1 MQPSL
6 EKLRKFFR
14 LEHEN
19 KYANTAIIGGLAMM
33 LDFWEGEARA
43 DGVAEEVIQAVVSRL
58 RSYEKLS
65 PDGRAESLKGLWKRI
80 GETYPEA
87 GQKPKVQAQPP
98 RPPRPEQDEP
108 QNIEMPAEP
117 SEPLPQQQQQNPPPK
132 QVQQKPR
139 QAPPSRSESVPG
151 AKTSQTPAALNAS
164 LTVLQGVG
172 PRHAETLTNLG
183 MNNLGD
189 MLYYFPRRYEDYSQL
204 KPIKALFYNDVVTVL
219 GTIQSVHTRPIRG
232 GKSSIIEV
240 VISDGTG
247 SLRLSY
253 FNQPWLANRFK
264 EGDAISVSG
273 KVDQYLGRLIMNSP
287 DWEPVEIE
295 NLHTARI
302 VPIYA
307 LTEKITQKWLRG
319 IMNQVVT
326 HWAPAVADA
335 LPDTIRF
342 AARLVSLGE
351 ALMQVHF
358 PVSQDR
364 LKAARERLGFDEIFY
379 LQMGVLRQKRDWKSV
394 EGRRFPVLTE
404 WLDSRL
410 SSLPFTLTDAQKKS
424 LEDICADLDSVAH
437 LHANTLEYTRRNAHG
452 LPHAA

>member
-19 KYANTAIIGGLAMM
+19 KYTNTAIIGGLAKM

-43 DGVAEEVIQAVVSRL
+43 DGVSEEVIQAVVARL

-65 PDGRAESLKGLWKRI
+65 PEGRAESLKGLWKRI

-87 GQKPKVQAQPP
+87 GQKPKTQTQPP
-98 RPPRPEQDEP
+98 RPPRPEQDATPTDGEAPVLPSQRPENQP
-108 QNIEMPAEP
+108 QP
-117 SEPLPQQQQQNPPPK
+117 

-139 QAPPSRSESVPG
+139 QAAQPRSEAVPG
-151 AKTSQTPAALNAS
+151 AKTSQTPAALNAE

-183 MNNLGD
+183 MKTLGD

-264 EGDAISVSG
+264 QGDAIAVSG
-273 KVDQYLGRLIMNSP
+273 KIDQYLGRLVMNSP
-287 DWEPVEIE
+287 DWEPVEVE

-326 HWAPAVADA
+326 HWAPAVVDA

-342 AARLVSLGE
+342 AATACFALRSLDAG
-351 ALMQVHF
+351 
-358 PVSQDR
+358 
-364 LKAARERLGFDEIFY
+364 
-379 LQMGVLRQKRDWKSV
+379 
-394 EGRRFPVLTE
+394 
-404 WLDSRL
+404 
-410 SSLPFTLTDAQKKS
+410 SLPCFAGSTQSRARAPCL
-424 LEDICADLDSVAH
+424 
-437 LHANTLEYTRRNAHG
+437 
-452 LPHAA
+452 